1 MAKLTDYVHFNDEK
15 LAKKYRNTEI
25 PMSVLYESYFD
36 GELDIIDTSQW
47 YGKIARKEYAVG
59 LNLTGSSLDEPDA
72 NFFENYACNS
82 ERNYTKYC
90 NADLEKLMV
99 QQSSELDQKKREANR
114 LKDEGR
120 EASLKREV
128 ALADTIEALAARVET
143 LAARVEA
150 A

>member
-1 MAKLTDYVHFNDEK
+1 MPTV
-15 LAKKYRNTEI
+15 T
-25 PMSVLYESYFD
+25 
-36 GELDIIDTSQW
+36 
-47 YGKIARKEYAVG
+47 IA
-59 LNLTGSSLDEPDA
+59 LNG
-72 NFFENYACNS
+72 
-82 ERNYTKYC
+82 RNYDIACGEGEEPRVTELAGEIRRRMESLTR
-90 NADLEKLMV
+90 NAGTMNEGMV
-99 QQSSELDQKKREANR
+99 FVMTALLLADELDQKKRESGK

>member
-1 MAKLTDYVHFNDEK
+1 MPTVTIALNGRNYD
-15 LAKKYRNTEI
+15 LA
-25 PMSVLYESYFD
+25 VGD
-36 GELDIIDTSQW
+36 GEEPRVQELANEIRRRMENL
-47 YGKIARKEYAVG
+47 ARNAGALSEGMAFVMTA
-59 LNLTGSSLDEPDA
+59 LTL
-72 NFFENYACNS
+72 
-82 ERNYTKYC
+82 
-90 NADLEKLMV
+90 AD
-99 QQSSELDQKKREANR
+99 ELDQKKREALK

>member
-1 MAKLTDYVHFNDEK
+1 MPTVTIALNGRNYDLAVGEGEEPRVQELANEIRRRMENLT
-15 LAKKYRNTEI
+15 RNT
-25 PMSVLYESYFD
+25 
-36 GELDIIDTSQW
+36 
-47 YGKIARKEYAVG
+47 
-59 LNLTGSSLDEPDA
+59 GSL
-72 NFFENYACNS
+72 S
-82 ERNYTKYC
+82 EGMVFVMTALML
-90 NADLEKLMV
+90 AD
-99 QQSSELDQKKREANR
+99 ELDQKKREAAR

>member
-1 MAKLTDYVHFNDEK
+1 MPTVTIALNGRNYDLAVGEGEEPRVQELANEIRRRMENLT
-15 LAKKYRNTEI
+15 RNTGT
-25 PMSVLYESYFD
+25 L
-36 GELDIIDTSQW
+36 
-47 YGKIARKEYAVG
+47 
-59 LNLTGSSLDEPDA
+59 
-72 NFFENYACNS
+72 S
-82 ERNYTKYC
+82 EGMVFVMTALML
-90 NADLEKLMV
+90 AD
-99 QQSSELDQKKREANR
+99 ELDQRKREAAR